1 MRREEIIMAVN
12 ANPARFL
19 ERDRSDKGYV
29 CPVCG
34 SGSGKHGTGLTQWK
48 NNPNHWHC
56 WKCGEGGDII
66 FWLMRARNLDFNE
79 ALEYGARE
87 IGEKIETSNATFQN
101 ATLEIQKEKSFNNPH
116 LKEKTAE
123 ENANYTAMYEKAAE
137 HLEETEYWAE
147 RGLSIETCQ
156 KFGIGY
162 VSKWKHPK
170 SPVGVP
176 YSPRLIIPTS
186 EQGYLARDVRK
197 EIAKVEKEYAKM
209 KVGKMSLFN
218 IEAMK
223 NVTLFV
229 VEGEID
235 ALSIEEIGYGA
246 LGLGSVVM
254 KQKFIEEIGTIE
266 KKPEIVILNLDN
278 DKAGQE
284 TTEWLERELTK
295 RNIFTF
301 IGKINGKY
309 KDVNEA
315 LVADRNS
322 FQKKIELTVREAEK
336 AKELSGQDVNSLS
349 YLELGKMEEDVE
361 YFKKYA
367 ERKTGY
373 ANIDENNRLYP
384 GLFVLG
390 AVTGLGKTTFM
401 NQMGNQLEAM
411 GEEVIYFS
419 YEQSRFELISK
430 GLSRLTYKQSGG
442 KNGISSVQIR
452 KGAKGESLKKAVE
465 EYKKW
470 GKKEIIYEAEFE
482 DTIEK
487 VCEYVKKRIS
497 ERGKSPIVI
506 VDYLQ
511 VVAPSV
517 DKNGRQ
523 LNTKENIDNTVKKL
537 KSLQREYG
545 LVMFL
550 ISSLNRQ
557 NYMTQ
562 IDFESFKESGGI
574 EYTADVVWELQLVE
588 TKKLKSMVGIDEK
601 REAMKKAKAENPRR
615 VELVCLK
622 SRYSAPSYSCYFKYY
637 AGYDYFEESTE
648 EEVAEAMEKMSEKQ
662 TREEDE
668 QMVFNM

>member
-1 MRREEIIMAVN
+1 MRREEIMIAIN

-19 ERDRSDKGYV
+19 ERDGSGKGFV

-34 SGSGKHGTGLTQWK
+34 SGSGKHGTGLTRWK

-66 FWLMRARNLDFNE
+66 FWLMKARNLDFNE
-79 ALEYGARE
+79 VLEYGARE
-87 IGEKIETSNATFQN
+87 LGEENATLGNKNVTFQN
-101 ATLEIQKEKSFNNPH
+101 ATSINDSH
-116 LKEKTAE
+116 LKEKNTE
-123 ENANYTAMYEKAAE
+123 ENADYTAMYKQATE
-137 HLEETEYWAE
+137 HLKETEYWSE
-147 RGLSIETCQ
+147 RRLSLETCQ
-156 KFGIGY
+156 RFGLGY
-162 VSKWKHPK
+162 VLKWKHPK
-170 SPVGVP
+170 APTGVP
-176 YSPRLIIPTS
+176 YSPRLIVPIS
-186 EQGYLARDVRK
+186 ANSYLARDVRS
-197 EIAKVEKEYAKM
+197 EIPEKEREYGKM

-223 NVTLFV
+223 NATFFL

-235 ALSIEEIGYGA
+235 ALSIEEVGYKA
-246 LGLGSVVM
+246 VGLGSVVM
-254 KQKFIEEIGTIE
+254 KQRFIDEIGIME

-284 TTEWLERELTK
+284 TTEWLERELQN
-295 RNIFTF
+295 RDIFTF

-322 FQKKIELTVREAEK
+322 FQKMIEQTIKEAEK
-336 AKELSGQDVNSLS
+336 AKELKGQDVNSLS
-349 YLELGKMEEDVE
+349 YLELGQMEEDVE
-361 YFKKYA
+361 YFKKYG
-367 ERKTGY
+367 ERVTGY
-373 ANIDENNRLYP
+373 KNLDEYNRLYP
-384 GLFVLG
+384 GLYVIG

-452 KGAKGESLKKAVE
+452 KGAKGENLKKAVE

-470 GKKEIIYEAEFE
+470 GKNEIIYEAEFE
-482 DTIEK
+482 DTVEK
-487 VCEYVKKRIS
+487 ICSYVEERIKA
-497 ERGKSPIVI
+497 RRKSPIVI

-511 VVAPSV
+511 VVAPSA

-557 NYMTQ
+557 NYLSQ

-574 EYTADVVWELQLVE
+574 EYTADVVWGLQLVE
-588 TKKLKSMVGIDEK
+588 TKKLKSMIGIDEK

-648 EEVAEAMEKMSEKQ
+648 EEVAEAKEKGSEKQ
-662 TREEDE
+662 FVEEEDE
-668 QMVFNM
+668 MVFSR